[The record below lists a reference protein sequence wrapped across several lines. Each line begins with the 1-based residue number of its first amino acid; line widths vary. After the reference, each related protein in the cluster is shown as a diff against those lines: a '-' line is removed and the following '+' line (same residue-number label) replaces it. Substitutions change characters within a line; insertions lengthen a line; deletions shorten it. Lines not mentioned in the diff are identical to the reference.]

1 MANVNVTYEQ
11 MSSAANRLTNGQTEI
26 ESQLSSLQNEVK
38 QLVGSGY
45 VTDSSS
51 KQFEISYDEFNK
63 GATQMIEGLTGMSK
77 YLTTAASTFQDAD
90 SKLASALK

>member
-77 YLTTAASTFQDAD
+77 YLQTAASTFQDAD